1 MDTELRIVNQKTKFF
16 LLLHKIS
23 SHNPQPYYRMPI
35 TIIIYASVLAEQN
48 VEATKATHRE
58 LFSSLEEHFDIN
70 AVMHQD
76 YFAYP
81 VSTNNLTVVLVA
93 TGGTEGMI
101 VRDYDKLPHPLI
113 LLTDGKVNSLAATL
127 ELATW
132 IRNKGDN
139 CTILHG
145 SMEKIISRLREIPQP
160 ITHNPQ
166 PTTNREQK
174 ESWLSLC
181 RGAKE
186 EDDSQPITHNLQPIT
201 HNLQPSTRIGVLG
214 QPSDWLVA
222 SSVDYDLVKRKW
234 GVEYI
239 DIPLSKVEE
248 YYAHTTD
255 SDAAALA
262 SAFVAKAKAVVE
274 PDNKEIIKA
283 VRLYL
288 ALKRIADEYQLNA
301 LTIQCFSLITSLHTT
316 GCLALTLLNDEGIVA
331 GCEGDLQTIFTM
343 LYAKQVMGKDSFMAN
358 PAFIDTDK
366 NEVVFAHCTIGLKQT
381 SEYIIR
387 SHFESQ
393 SGVAIQGKLP
403 LNKVTIMKFGGK
415 ALEKSVVLHGTIVE
429 NQSDERKC
437 RTQIR
442 IALDPATSHADYFLN
457 ESLGN
462 HHVIL
467 NEC

>member
-1 MDTELRIVNQKTKFF
+1 
-16 LLLHKIS
+16 
-23 SHNPQPYYRMPI
+23 MPI

-58 LFSSLEEHFDIN
+58 LFSSLEENFDIN

-76 YFAYP
+76 FYAQP
-81 VSTNNLTVVLVA
+81 VSPNNLTVVLVA

-101 VRDYDKLPHPLI
+101 VREYDKLPHPLI
-113 LLTDGKVNSLAATL
+113 LLTDGKANSLAATL

-145 SMEKIISRLREIPQP
+145 SMEKIIGHLVASP
-160 ITHNPQ
+160 NPLQ
-166 PTTNREQK
+166 RKGLKVSPF
-174 ESWLSLC
+174 
-181 RGAKE
+181 GGDIE
-186 EDDSQPITHNLQPIT
+186 EAHTSP
-201 HNLQPSTRIGVLG
+201 QPSTINHQPSNRIGVLG

-222 SSVDYDLVKRKW
+222 SDVDYDLVRKKW
-234 GVEYI
+234 GVEYV

-248 YYAHTTD
+248 YYAQTTD
-255 SDAAALA
+255 SDASVLAAN
-262 SAFVAKAKAVVE
+262 FVAKAKAIVE

-288 ALKRIADEYQLNA
+288 AIKRIADEYHLNA

-316 GCLALTLLNDEGIVA
+316 GCLALALLNDEGIVA

-403 LNKVTIMKFGGK
+403 LGKVTIMKFGGK

-442 IALDPATSHADYFLN
+442 IALDPTTSQTDYFLN
-457 ESLGN
+457 ASLGN

-467 NEC
+467 KES

>member
-1 MDTELRIVNQKTKFF
+1 
-16 LLLHKIS
+16 
-23 SHNPQPYYRMPI
+23 MPI

-113 LLTDGKVNSLAATL
+113 LLTDGKANSLAATL

-145 SMEKIISRLREIPQP
+145 SIEKIIGRLREIPQP

-166 PTTNREQK
+166 P
-174 ESWLSLC
+174 
-181 RGAKE
+181 
-186 EDDSQPITHNLQPIT
+186 ITHNLQTSPLT
-201 HNLQPSTRIGVLG
+201 PQPSNRIGVLG

-222 SSVDYDLVKRKW
+222 SSVDYDLVKKKW

-255 SDAAALA
+255 SDAATLA

-316 GCLALTLLNDEGIVA
+316 GCLALALLNDEGIVA

>member
-1 MDTELRIVNQKTKFF
+1 
-16 LLLHKIS
+16 
-23 SHNPQPYYRMPI
+23 MPI

-48 VEATKATHRE
+48 VEAIKATHRE
-58 LFSSLEEHFDIN
+58 LFSSLEENFDIN

-76 YFAYP
+76 FYAQP
-81 VSTNNLTVVLVA
+81 VFPNNLTVVLVA

-101 VRDYDKLPHPLI
+101 VREYDKLPHPLI
-113 LLTDGKVNSLAATL
+113 LLTDGKANSLAATL

-145 SMEKIISRLREIPQP
+145 SMEKIVSHFRRLGNWGIEKLGNPNDQTTNLPISQSITYNPQP
-160 ITHNPQ
+160 ITQNPQ
-166 PTTNREQK
+166 PSMHGQ
-174 ESWLSLC
+174 
-181 RGAKE
+181 
-186 EDDSQPITHNLQPIT
+186 
-201 HNLQPSTRIGVLG
+201 RIGVLG

-222 SSVDYDLVKRKW
+222 SDVDYDLVRKKW
-234 GVEYI
+234 GVEYV

-248 YYAHTTD
+248 YYAQTTD
-255 SDAAALA
+255 SDASVLAAN
-262 SAFVAKAKAVVE
+262 FVAKAKAIVE

-288 ALKRIADEYQLNA
+288 AIKRIADEYHLNA

-316 GCLALTLLNDEGIVA
+316 GCLALALLNDEGIVA

-343 LYAKQVMGKDSFMAN
+343 LYAKRVMGKDSFMAN

-403 LNKVTIMKFGGK
+403 LDKVTIMKFGGK

-442 IALDPATSHADYFLN
+442 IALDYITSQTDYFLN
-457 ESLGN
+457 ASLGN

-467 NEC
+467 TC

>member
-1 MDTELRIVNQKTKFF
+1 
-16 LLLHKIS
+16 
-23 SHNPQPYYRMPI
+23 MPI

-76 YFAYP
+76 YYAQP
-81 VSTNNLTVVLVA
+81 VSPNNLTIVLVA

-113 LLTDGKVNSLAATL
+113 LLTDGKANSLAATL

-160 ITHNPQ
+160 ITHNLQTSP
-166 PTTNREQK
+166 
-174 ESWLSLC
+174 L
-181 RGAKE
+181 
-186 EDDSQPITHNLQPIT
+186 TH
-201 HNLQPSTRIGVLG
+201 HPSNRIGVLG

-222 SSVDYDLVKRKW
+222 SGVDYDLVKKKW

-262 SAFVAKAKAVVE
+262 SAFVTKAKAVVE

-316 GCLALTLLNDEGIVA
+316 GCLALALLNDEGIVA

-343 LYAKQVMGKDSFMAN
+343 LYARQVMGKDSFMAN